1 MEIFNW
7 LHSHPVLARL
17 SAGYPEHKGR
27 LPMHYSPVCRFTPPP
42 KESFS
47 HDLHVLST
55 PPAFA
60 LSQDQT
66 LHHISC
72 GSYNPNKTQNSFD
85 FRAYYSIFDEL
96 TPLLQG
102 KIKYKH
108 FSPYV
113 KKNFY
118 FFYYQNFLSWQPF
131 HSTRFYRIV
140 KKKSW
145 VCSIDKASDKLYLG
159 VTPSEEG

>member
-1 MEIFNW
+1 
-7 LHSHPVLARL
+7 
-17 SAGYPEHKGR
+17 
-27 LPMHYSPVCRFTPPP
+27 MHYSPVCRFTPPP

-108 FSPYV
+108 FLSYV

-118 FFYYQNFLSWQPF
+118 FFA
-131 HSTRFYRIV
+131 TRIF
-140 KKKSW
+140 
-145 VCSIDKASDKLYLG
+145 YLG
-159 VTPSEEG
+159 SRSTLQDSIELSRRNLEFFLTLTRKRQESSKGEIA